1 MLKRIIAGIIF
12 YPAILVLTFF
22 WSSLI
27 IISGWFPSA
36 KKNGV
41 SRRGHNMS
49 AIWGR
54 SIFSL
59 VPGWKVEVEGRE
71 NIPAEGDPVVM
82 VANHESM
89 VDILVMYFLHT
100 QFRWL
105 SKESV
110 LKIPLLGP
118 AMRVCGHIPVKRGDK
133 ASHEA
138 ALQASAERLRD
149 GVSMFFFPE
158 GTRSEIPGQ
167 MRPFKVGAFKL
178 SAECGVD
185 VLPVALRGTGK
196 VWRKNGKLPY
206 AATVRI
212 KVLPRTRL
220 QDGETYEAY
229 AARVRS
235 IIESAL
241 AGMT

>member
-12 YPAILVLTFF
+12 YPAIFFLTFF
-22 WSSLI
+22 WASAI
-27 IISGWFPSA
+27 IISGWFPSWG
-36 KKNGV
+36 KNGK
-41 SRRGHNMS
+41 SRRGHNLS
-49 AIWGR
+49 AMWGR
-54 SIFSL
+54 SIFSV

-71 NIPAEGDPVVM
+71 NIPADGDPVVM

-89 VDILVMYFLHT
+89 VDILVMYFLRT

-110 LKIPLLGP
+110 FKIPLVGP
-118 AMRVCGHIPVKRGDK
+118 AMRVCGHIPVKRGEK
-133 ASHEA
+133 ASHET
-138 ALQASAERLRD
+138 ALQASAEWLRG

-196 VWRKNGKLPY
+196 VWRKNGKLPDS
-206 AATVRI
+206 ATVRI
-212 KVLPRTRL
+212 KVLQRTRL

-235 IIESAL
+235 TIESAL
-241 AGMT
+241 AEMA